1 MSTQCFLNIRPPQ
14 VSFLFLHD
22 SRTILHWIWLTEQE
36 WFLFS
41 LSPGLKNLTAASFKY
56 LRSWKPQYN
65 SSKSWIMEKTK
76 YYACTGRTQAS
87 VVVREDGVQAER
99 KYNHLAF
106 KLLDTSRLEGRIWKT
121 KVRIC
126 DSAWK
131 EYCRV
136 KKKPTTT
143 VYLSCNQACRLVIS
157 ADILLD
163 SCWAFVVCHLLSVS
177 YLFCTALQWSTQW
190 SRQALK
196 TARKFKWPSI
206 LLWNNIWW
214 SLTGNVCMKPP
225 VMIWCC
231 HLPGLAAGT
240 DGGGGGATAAQ
251 MVQMWTAKPPE
262 WIPV

>member
-1 MSTQCFLNIRPPQ
+1 MPTQCFLNIRPPQ

-76 YYACTGRTQAS
+76 HYACTGRTQAS

-121 KVRIC
+121 KVKIC

-136 KKKPTTT
+136 KKNNNNSIF
-143 VYLSCNQACRLVIS
+143 VMQSSLQVGNLSRYLAGLMLGLCSLSSPVCFLSFLHCSSVKYPMKQTGLK
-157 ADILLD
+157 D
-163 SCWAFVVCHLLSVS
+163 S
-177 YLFCTALQWSTQW
+177 QE
-190 SRQALK
+190 
-196 TARKFKWPSI
+196 I
-206 LLWNNIWW
+206 
-214 SLTGNVCMKPP
+214 
-225 VMIWCC
+225 
-231 HLPGLAAGT
+231 
-240 DGGGGGATAAQ
+240 
-251 MVQMWTAKPPE
+251 
-262 WIPV
+262 